1 LQILASKAGW
11 WNKWTNA
18 SKPTNLIKSLTPS
31 WDPGPNTKNV
41 SNKVFPPTIISVTVE
56 VTEESDFD
64 DTPNKKFKGMNINT
78 FEEIKEQV
86 KKKKQKTLVL
96 TPRDHKQTAKGDKE
110 ENTGYSIKTWK

>member
-1 LQILASKAGW
+1 
-11 WNKWTNA
+11 
-18 SKPTNLIKSLTPS
+18 
-31 WDPGPNTKNV
+31 
-41 SNKVFPPTIISVTVE
+41 
-56 VTEESDFD
+56 
-64 DTPNKKFKGMNINT
+64 MNINT